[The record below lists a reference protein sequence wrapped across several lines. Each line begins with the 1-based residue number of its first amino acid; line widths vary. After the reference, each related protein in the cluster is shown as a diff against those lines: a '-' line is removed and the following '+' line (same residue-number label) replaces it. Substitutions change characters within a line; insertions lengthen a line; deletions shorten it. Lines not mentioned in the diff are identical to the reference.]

1 MNTEVEAVK
10 DELHVWAWQGSEK
23 MEIEELVPLKNEYE
37 IQEGINEYV
46 DSGQAGEGLKGEG
59 FVAKE
64 DEDLT
69 VNIPTAEVERLL
81 QEYKKIKRRK
91 KSNLSEVKKL
101 GLVDKSG
108 RPLDGKD

>member
-1 MNTEVEAVK
+1 MSKELSD
-10 DELHVWAWQGSEK
+10 DELRAQ
-23 MEIEELVPLKNEYE
+23 INALIRDE

-46 DSGQAGEGLKGEG
+46 DSGQAGQGLKGEG
-59 FVAKE
+59 FVPKE

-81 QEYKKIKRRK
+81 KEYKKIKRRK

-101 GLVDKSG
+101 GLVDKNG
-108 RPLDGKD
+108 RPLDG

>member
-1 MNTEVEAVK
+1 MSKELSD
-10 DELHVWAWQGSEK
+10 DELRAQ
-23 MEIEELVPLKNEYE
+23 INALIRDE

-46 DSGQAGEGLKGEG
+46 VSGQAGQGLKGEG
-59 FVAKE
+59 FDPKE

-69 VNIPTAEVERLL
+69 VNIPTAEIEKLL
-81 QEYKKIKRRK
+81 KEYKRIKRRK
-91 KSNLSEVKKL
+91 KSNLSEVKKM

>member
-1 MNTEVEAVK
+1 MGTETTTKEK
-10 DELHVWAWQGSEK
+10 KEEGMSKELSDDELRAQ
-23 MEIEELVPLKNEYE
+23 INALIRDE

-46 DSGQAGEGLKGEG
+46 DSGQGGQGLKGEG
-59 FVAKE
+59 FVPKE

-81 QEYKKIKRRK
+81 QEYKRIKRRK

-101 GLVDKSG
+101 GLVDKNG
-108 RPLDGKD
+108 RPLDG